1 MISFRK
7 RFLKLFSVMYSEER
21 GTTKLAKIKE
31 QEIFVNPYV
40 IQMDKFADSLQHL
53 SKTFLNME
61 AYKGTLSREEIDEMF
76 EKVTGNVCAGCEQRG
91 ECLGEKYSVTYQMM
105 YEILCAAEEYGAEL
119 NMELKRRLKRQC
131 LFAPRFLRES
141 LEEFEADPD
150 VESQTGAGKGGV
162 CKTTYELR

>member
-1 MISFRK
+1 MAR
-7 RFLKLFSVMYSEER
+7 
-21 GTTKLAKIKE
+21 IKE

-40 IQMDKFADSLQHL
+40 VQMDKFAESLQHL

-61 AYKGTLSREEIDEMF
+61 HYKGTLSKEEIDEMF
-76 EKVTGNVCAGCEQRG
+76 EKVTGNVCAGCERRG
-91 ECLGEKYSVTYQMM
+91 ECLGEKHSVTYQMM

-141 LEEFEADPD
+141 LEEFENAKQILMWNHRLVQAREGMQDN
-150 VESQTGAGKGGV
+150 
-162 CKTTYELR
+162 LRASLK

>member
-1 MISFRK
+1 M
-7 RFLKLFSVMYSEER
+7 
-21 GTTKLAKIKE
+21 AQIKE

-40 IQMDKFADSLQHL
+40 VQMDKFADSLQHL

-76 EKVTGNVCAGCEQRG
+76 EKVTGNVCAGCERRG
-91 ECLGEKYSVTYQMM
+91 ECLGEKHSVTYQMM

-141 LEEFEADPD
+141 GRIRECQADSD
-150 VESQTGAGKGGV
+150 VESQTGAGKRGV